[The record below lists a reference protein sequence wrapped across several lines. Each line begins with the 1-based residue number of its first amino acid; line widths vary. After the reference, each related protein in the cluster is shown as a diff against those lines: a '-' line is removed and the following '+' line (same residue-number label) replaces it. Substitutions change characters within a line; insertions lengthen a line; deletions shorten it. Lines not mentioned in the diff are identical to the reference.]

1 MNIAKNCIFAEERT
15 ESEMTIE
22 KRILENVKNLETFN
36 VGIIEGLLAGDA
48 SLDRTRLN
56 WYLAKLAGGG
66 SIVRIGRG
74 MYRMSGPNRV
84 FLPGV
89 SDETILL
96 FNRVQE
102 WFPDINICVYEG
114 PWISRFMHH
123 LASNQITYVEVEKDV
138 VETVF
143 HRLRDSGQ
151 LTYLRPD
158 KQMIYNYIDMDRPAV
173 FVKNL
178 ITESPL
184 QTMSDI
190 RIPTLEKL
198 LVDMYCDPDFY
209 YLQESEYFHI
219 MHNARIHFAINVS
232 RLLRYARRRGA
243 SDEIKKIFENSQ
255 NDID

>member
-1 MNIAKNCIFAEERT
+1 
-15 ESEMTIE
+15 MTIE

-36 VGIIEGLLAGDA
+36 AGVIEGLLSDDA
-48 SLDRTRLN
+48 SLDRARLN
-56 WYLAKLAGGG
+56 WYLAKLAGEG

-74 MYRMSGPNRV
+74 MYRVSGPNRV
-84 FLPGV
+84 FLPEV
-89 SDETILL
+89 SDETIIL
-96 FNRVQE
+96 FNRVRE
-102 WFPDINICVYEG
+102 WFPEIKMCVYEG

-138 VETVF
+138 AETVF

-151 LTYLRPD
+151 VTYLRPD
-158 KQMIYNYIDMDRPAV
+158 KQMIYNYINLDQPAV
-173 FVKNL
+173 FVKKL
-178 ITESPL
+178 TTESPL

-190 RIPTLEKL
+190 QIPTLEKL
-198 LVDMYCDPDFY
+198 LVDMYGDSDFY

-232 RLLRYARRRGA
+232 RLLRYARRRGV
-243 SDEIKKIFENSQ
+243 SDEIKQIFDNSL

>member
-1 MNIAKNCIFAEERT
+1 
-15 ESEMTIE
+15 MTIE
-22 KRILENVKNLETFN
+22 KRILENVKDLETFN
-36 VGIIEGLLAGDA
+36 AGMIEGLLADDA
-48 SLDRTRLN
+48 SLNRARLN
-56 WYLAKLAGGG
+56 WYLAKLAGEG
-66 SIVRIGRG
+66 SIARIGRG
-74 MYRMSGPNRV
+74 VYRMSGPNRV
-84 FLPGV
+84 FLPSV

-102 WFPDINICVYEG
+102 WFPEIKMCVYEG

-123 LASNQITYVEVEKDV
+123 SASNQITYVEVEKDV

-143 HRLRDSGQ
+143 HRLRDGGQ
-151 LTYLRPD
+151 ITYLRPD
-158 KQMIYNYIDMDRPAV
+158 KQMIYNYINLVQPAV

-178 ITESPL
+178 TTESPL

-190 RIPTLEKL
+190 SIPTLEKL

-243 SDEIKKIFENSQ
+243 SDEIKKVFDDSLNA
-255 NDID
+255 ID